1 MAPLLAAF
9 FQGKG
14 PKIKISSTTRCFHSN
29 PFAMMFVYYKS
40 TKTPKI
46 MYLEQWLIWC
56 GHLAVKRVHNAAHE
70 AWAP

>member
-1 MAPLLAAF
+1 
-9 FQGKG
+9 
-14 PKIKISSTTRCFHSN
+14 
-29 PFAMMFVYYKS
+29 MFVYYKS